1 MLWLEWLAWLSV
13 ILSIW
18 MYGFQD
24 WKGPVSGIL
33 ATALFLMLAGFTNSF
48 PMTVVNIIIMV
59 IHARNLRKSLH
70 T

>member
-1 MLWLEWLAWLSV
+1 
-13 ILSIW
+13 
-18 MYGFQD
+18 
-24 WKGPVSGIL
+24 
-33 ATALFLMLAGFTNSF
+33 MLAGFTNSF